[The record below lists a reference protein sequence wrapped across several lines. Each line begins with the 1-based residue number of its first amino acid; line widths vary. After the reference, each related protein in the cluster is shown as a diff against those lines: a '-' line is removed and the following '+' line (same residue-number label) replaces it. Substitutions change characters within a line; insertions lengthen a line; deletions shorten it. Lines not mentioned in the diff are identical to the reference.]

1 LAFPKGSR
9 RQLIDPKIAENRGG
23 IIMAMADG
31 ALIEFRSA
39 ADAVRTAG
47 EIGVMIT
54 FPSSNNCAYIKGL
67 VVTVDAGLSADHEFF
82 T

>member
-1 LAFPKGSR
+1 MPLSN
-9 RQLIDPKIAENRGG
+9 L
-23 IIMAMADG
+23 G
-31 ALIEFRSA
+31 AQSTPCA
-39 ADAVRTAG
+39 PG

-54 FPSSNNCAYIKGL
+54 FPSSNNCAYINGL